1 MEETPWGEML
11 KQLEV
16 RDVLEKRDSKYFEA
30 FSQLS
35 QHLEIMRAK
44 CGPLVD
50 ESPPV
55 SSATSPSPTPSL
67 ITSSKNKEKSESP
80 QSNDLVALI
89 RLNQELQAKNRN
101 LILTLNQTTINL
113 EKAELTINL
122 NKRTIA
128 NLEQSVDKLSQKVTN
143 LNLEV
148 REKNKSIEIINDEL
162 LSNQIQINVL
172 NGDIQNLKQEN
183 ETLIER
189 WMDKVKKDAEKLN
202 DANEFLESIKK

>member
-35 QHLEIMRAK
+35 QHLEIMKVK

-67 ITSSKNKEKSESP
+67 ITSAKIKEKSESP
-80 QSNDLVALI
+80 QNNDLVALI
-89 RLNQELQAKNRN
+89 RLNQELQAENRK
-101 LILTLNQTTINL
+101 LILILNQTTINL